1 MNFWFVECKPYV
13 QEIPE
18 LNELVHKYQD
28 DEVVFLGF
36 STNKKDKINSFIKE
50 KEFHY
55 NLIPESRNIAS
66 DYNVS
71 GYPSHI
77 VIYRNSKIVYTTTG
91 LGPTTIKDLENMI
104 KSLK

>member
-1 MNFWFVECKPYV
+1 MRIEAITKHEESSIANKKTPDCKVTDINGKEYSLSSLKGKTIIMNFWFVECKPYV

-55 NLIPESRNIAS
+55 N
-66 DYNVS
+66 
-71 GYPSHI
+71 
-77 VIYRNSKIVYTTTG
+77 
-91 LGPTTIKDLENMI
+91 
-104 KSLK
+104 